1 MQTVSKTFSLPF
13 MEHFMCWVWTVL
25 YVLTYF
31 IFQMNLYRGHYCPS
45 CFRDEAREAE
55 RWSHLA
61 KLTQPAKPKTE
72 MWIQAVCLQSP
83 KSEPLH
89 STTTSNALP
98 LLRFLLKLQGLWCL
112 DHCSLWERKIK
123 SIRRCQVQASHAFK
137 LIAQRLQMVLQEFLL
152 PPRGHWF
159 WLHRCH

>member
-1 MQTVSKTFSLPF
+1 MQTVSKTFSLPLT
-13 MEHFMCWVWTVL
+13 EHFTCWVWAVL

-31 IFQMNLYRGHYCPS
+31 ILQMNLYRRHYYPS
-45 CFRDEAREAE
+45 CFRDEEREAE

-61 KLTQPAKPKTE
+61 KLTKPTKPKTE
-72 MWIQAVCLQSP
+72 MWIQAVRLQSP

-89 STTTSNALP
+89 STATSNALP
-98 LLRFLLKLQGLWCL
+98 LLRFRLGLQGLFCL
-112 DHCSLWERKIK
+112 DHCSLGERKIK

-159 WLHRCH
+159 WLHRRH